1 MMYSQSRHKRL
12 PIADPALKHEFIDV
26 LQRGFYYLVFP
37 RFLEKFFLQHYRDTA
52 LKNLKIN
59 SIYVALIYIL
69 LGSLVISQFE
79 DQQLGN
85 FTNSY
90 LATGICVLLIIFLSR
105 FPALTRFFHWYTGIL
120 ATISLS
126 LIMNV
131 AHTIAEPEIKLVA
144 YAGSIYTI
152 IVIYSISRMRFYVAT
167 FWCHLAGVIHLI
179 SLKLQNANEPFTS
192 FQSYFIAA
200 NLIGMGISYIIEHR
214 ERAMFIQ
221 SLLLDIDKI
230 EQEKLNQ
237 DLEKLTREDSLTGLA
252 NRRYFDER
260 LSQEWSRCMRD
271 NNPLS
276 VVIFDVD
283 FFKQFNDRYGH
294 QAGDH
299 CLVQIAKALKK
310 EASRTGEL
318 AGRYGGEEF
327 IILYPNTD
335 AAQIQISLQ
344 RIRQRIHDLNILHED
359 SKASHQVTAS
369 IGAATTIPVKSL
381 HPDKLVSAADQML
394 YKAKAEGRDCW
405 FNTRISHC
413 EPQPS
418 QLTILPETEL
428 KASQESNTLQH

>member
-1 MMYSQSRHKRL
+1 MMYSHQRQKRL

-26 LQRGFYYLVFP
+26 LQRGFYYLIFP
-37 RFLEKFFLQHYRDTA
+37 RFLEKYFLQHYRDTA

-59 SIYVALIYIL
+59 SIYVVLTYLL
-69 LGSLVISQFE
+69 LGGLVLGQF
-79 DQQLGN
+79 DKDQLGN
-85 FTNSY
+85 FTSSY
-90 LATGICVLLIIFLSR
+90 LLTGGCVVLVILLSR
-105 FPALTRFFHWYTGIL
+105 FEKLSPYFHWYTGIL
-120 ATISLS
+120 ATIGLS
-126 LIMNV
+126 CVMNV
-131 AHTIAEPEIKLVA
+131 AHTITDPQVKLAA
-144 YAGSIYTI
+144 YAGSIYAI
-152 IVIYSISRMRFYVAT
+152 IVIYAMSKMRFYVAT
-167 FWCHLAGVIHLI
+167 FWCHLAGVIHLL
-179 SLKLQNANEPFTS
+179 SLNLQSANEPFAS
-192 FQSYFIAA
+192 FQAYFIAA
-200 NLIGMGISYIIEHR
+200 NLIGMGISYLIEHR

-230 EQEKLNQ
+230 EQEKLNR

-271 NNPLS
+271 NKPLS
-276 VVIFDVD
+276 VILFDVD
-283 FFKQFNDRYGH
+283 YFKQFNDCYGH

-318 AGRYGGEEF
+318 VGRYGGEEF

-335 AAQIQISLQ
+335 ADQIQVSLQ
-344 RIRQRIHDLNILHED
+344 RIRQRIHDLHIVHED
-359 SKASHQVTAS
+359 SKASHEVTAS
-369 IGAATTIPVKSL
+369 MGAATTIPVKSL

-394 YKAKAEGRDCW
+394 YKAKGEGRDCW

-418 QLTILPETEL
+418 QLTILPFDS
-428 KASQESNTLQH
+428 KA